1 MFFLEKKTEIQNFQ
15 KNNSNRKDSCLLKK
29 GTHNPCSFS
38 AIYPPPITN
47 YFPGSRTLDE
57 KTEFVHLQIFV
68 TQN

>member
-38 AIYPPPITN
+38 AIYPPP
-47 YFPGSRTLDE
+47 
-57 KTEFVHLQIFV
+57 Q
-68 TQN
+68 